1 MSYYYSYYIGYR
13 DSSGK
18 IYPYGPYDAFG
29 KLYPVIE
36 RSRSYAS
43 DLHELFYVIPEDS
56 ISNELKNSLGYKDK
70 ISWETIQNPYLPKG
84 MVISM
89 NQQQQFQAGQLQ
101 VLQMLTSIP
110 NNANKNEENQGKQT
124 ENRNRKTDGRR
135 NK

>member
-1 MSYYYSYYIGYR
+1 MSLWEYALFLG
-13 DSSGK
+13 
-18 IYPYGPYDAFG
+18 
-29 KLYPVIE
+29 VIA
-36 RSRSYAS
+36 RCC
-43 DLHELFYVIPEDS
+43 
-56 ISNELKNSLGYKDK
+56 
-70 ISWETIQNPYLPKG
+70 PKG

-89 NQQQQFQAGQLQ
+89 DQQQQFQAGQLQ